1 MEYQTC
7 PLAEG
12 KSSSTFD
19 EDGGLNRNRSSDES
33 SGRGGKKR
41 KKTIGDTM
49 NVSLDGHVDPQ
60 RSKLVSISRMVE

>member
-33 SGRGGKKR
+33 SGRGGEKK
-41 KKTIGDTM
+41 KKDNRGYHECVLGWTC
-49 NVSLDGHVDPQ
+49 
-60 RSKLVSISRMVE
+60 